1 MNPLTMFGQ
10 NIRLFIGILACIGVA
25 IAIGLVI
32 YIAVRVIYAS
42 RQQRTNVA
50 RFEKSRLDA
59 RGNPLPPDGMGVCQV
74 CGKALP
80 NVFFLPDGSR
90 RCRACPDAPDL

>member
-1 MNPLTMFGQ
+1 MNQLTMFGQ
-10 NIRLFIGILACIGVA
+10 NIRLLIGILACVGVA

-32 YIAVRVIYAS
+32 YIAVRVMYTS
-42 RQQRTNVA
+42 RQQRTHVA

-59 RGNPLPPDGMGVCQV
+59 RGNPLPPDGMGVCQA

-80 NVFFLPDGSR
+80 NVYFLPDGSR
-90 RCRACPDAPDL
+90 LCRACLDARIQ